1 MICSKLSPFHHLIFE
16 LASIDLLV
24 INLMRLRPSFQKQ
37 IVLFFV
43 ILQLF
48 RELGGR
54 YYVTQACLFGF
65 DCIFDVFGEVFFA
78 ATVDDEI
85 RLGLLM
91 ECFFSIIFYHLFIAT
106 SIYIFYS
113 QKVI

>member
-1 MICSKLSPFHHLIFE
+1 
-16 LASIDLLV
+16 
-24 INLMRLRPSFQKQ
+24 
-37 IVLFFV
+37 
-43 ILQLF
+43 
-48 RELGGR
+48 
-54 YYVTQACLFGF
+54 VTQACLFGF